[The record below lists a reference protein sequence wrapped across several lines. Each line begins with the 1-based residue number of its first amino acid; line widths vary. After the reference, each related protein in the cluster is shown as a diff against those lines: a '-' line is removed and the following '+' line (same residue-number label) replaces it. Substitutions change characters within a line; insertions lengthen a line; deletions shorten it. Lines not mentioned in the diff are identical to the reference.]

1 MSLDARYSR
10 RHFLA
15 RALASTGTVRL
26 ASALRRADGRID
38 SDAVA
43 KLRARLKGRLLLSSD
58 PEYDAARR
66 VFFWNPSTERRPAL
80 MARCADADDVC
91 YAIEFARRHELEVAV
106 RGGGHSPMGWGVSSG
121 LVVDLSGM
129 NAVRVDPVGRTAR
142 LEAGVLGG
150 DVVRAAG
157 RHGLAPILGQCPGVG
172 AAGVTLGGGLG
183 WLSGLHGAA
192 CDNLVSGRM
201 VTADGRLLSVDA
213 ESNPTLL
220 WALRGAGANFG
231 ILVGFECRLHP
242 VGAVTAGDIHYPVR
256 EARPVLRAFRDLMA
270 EAPDAFQATINLTPG
285 ERGVFVTLCHAGE
298 EAEAERVLRSLRA
311 VAGPT
316 KDSVRRQPFA
326 DLAGTPATRTADVGF
341 RCITTVYR
349 DALSDDVV
357 DVALD
362 RLAEAPAETVLGI
375 SHYMHGQVCRV
386 RPDATA
392 FSLRQSGGVHIRIG
406 MDWNEVASTEHLMTW
421 ADDTRRR
428 LRPSSGERIFSNY
441 QSHAGQ
447 GAAEAVF
454 GPNLGR
460 LAAIKHTYDPTNV
473 FQRNSNVQP

>member
-1 MSLDARYSR
+1 L
-10 RHFLA
+10 
-15 RALASTGTVRL
+15 RALL
-26 ASALRRADGRID
+26 RADGRID

-43 KLRARLKGRLLLSSD
+43 KLRARLKGRLLLASD
-58 PEYDAARR
+58 AEYDVARR
-66 VFFWNPSTERRPAL
+66 VFFWNPATERRPVL
-80 MARCADADDVC
+80 VVRCAEADDVR

-129 NAVRVDPVGRTAR
+129 NEVSIDPVGRTAR
-142 LEAGVLGG
+142 LGAGVLGG

-192 CDNLVSGRM
+192 CDNLISGR
-201 VTADGRLLSVDA
+201 VATADGRQVFVDVTD
-213 ESNPTLL
+213 NPTLL

-231 ILVGFECRLHP
+231 VLTSFECRLHP
-242 VGAVTAGDIHYPVR
+242 VDVITAGDIHYPVR
-256 EARPVLRAFRDLMA
+256 EARRVLRAFRDLMA
-270 EAPDAFQATINLTPG
+270 EAPDAFQATINLTRG
-285 ERGVFVTLCHAGE
+285 ERGVFVSLCHAGE

-311 VAGPT
+311 AAAPT
-316 KDSVRRQPFA
+316 KDMVRRRSFA
-326 DLAGTPATRTADVGF
+326 DLAGAPDPRTAAF
-341 RCITTVYR
+341 RCITTAYR
-349 DALSDDVV
+349 PRLSDDVI

-362 RLAEAPAETVLGI
+362 RLAEAPAEMVLGI

-392 FSLRQSGGVHIRIG
+392 FSLRESGGVHIRIG
-406 MDWNEVASTEHLMTW
+406 MDWNDAASAEHLMAW
-421 ADDTRRR
+421 ADDTSRR
-428 LRPSSGERIFSNY
+428 LRPSSGERIYSNY
-441 QSHAGQ
+441 QSHTGQ
-447 GAAEAVF
+447 GAAEALF
-454 GPNLGR
+454 GGNLSR
-460 LAAIKHTYDPTNV
+460 LVAIKREYDPTNV